1 MNFSPASHL
10 FLLSV
15 TTSLLAPCLFAADRV
30 VGTNATLETIAGA
43 RSAGVGGAAM
53 AVDEDYLELSENPY
67 QLARVQNGWA
77 AFSHVAYYEGTQ
89 YDYASAVFPLGPGQ
103 GLGIGFS
110 RFGADDIPWIPEG
123 EPIPEG
129 SDYSTFSIA
138 DYVLSLDWGRRFGK
152 LEAGLSFHGLYRDLG
167 DQTGWGF
174 RGDMGAR
181 YPVFR
186 FLDVSALL
194 KGWTSSAATWESDEF
209 EYSSPELYIAGN
221 FKQSVPYF
229 YGTLRLLWQS
239 AGFFHRE
246 DRNESWDGEAHGGR
260 LWRSPVD
267 WLAGGR
273 AGAEFDFDF
282 GLSLRGG
289 LAEIG
294 EPESWTAG
302 AGLKLSNWFEID
314 YAFESHPELSAVH
327 RVSLQVSPGLFL
339 YPPKKSAAAE
349 TLGPAPA
356 KMKSVSQEEPL
367 ETGTP
372 EVKAAPEEE
381 SAGGTWEE

>member
-1 MNFSPASHL
+1 MNFCTTSRF

-15 TTSLLAPCLFAADRV
+15 ATALLAPCLVAAERV

-67 QLARVQNGWA
+67 QLAKTQNTWA

-89 YDYASAVFPLGPGQ
+89 YDYVSAVFPLGQGQ

-123 EPIPEG
+123 AAIPEG

-138 DYVLSLDWGRRFGK
+138 DYVLSVDWGRRFGK
-152 LEAGLSFHGLYRDLG
+152 LDVGLSFHGLYRDLE

-174 RGDMGAR
+174 RSDMGVR
-181 YPVFR
+181 YPVFS
-186 FLDVSALL
+186 FLDASALL

-209 EYSSPELYIAGN
+209 EYSSPELYVAGN
-221 FKQSVPYF
+221 FKQHAPYF
-229 YGTLRLLWQS
+229 YGTFHLLWQS
-239 AGFFHRE
+239 SGFFHRE
-246 DRNESWDGEAHGGR
+246 NRNESWDGEAHGGR
-260 LWRSPVD
+260 LWSSPVD

-282 GLSLRGG
+282 GLSLRAG

-294 EPESWTAG
+294 ELESWTAG

-339 YPPKKSAAAE
+339 YPPKKTSVTESAAMQ
-349 TLGPAPA
+349 P
-356 KMKSVSQEEPL
+356 KKNVVSQEEPL
-367 ETGTP
+367 DAEAP
-372 EVKAAPEEE
+372 EEKVAPEEE